1 MINVSIITADYLLT
15 QGVNS
20 VVDQYLK
27 NRELFRQHGINICGV
42 YDCRGFYEEIPTRTP
57 GSTDGKVT
65 GSVLQKLKGTFLYK
79 TRLGQT
85 ATVLYRQVL
94 TGYRAHKQVLQN
106 PHGEEV
112 LISQDGFASYYYMKN
127 KGPAHIINMTHI
139 HKMERQQLFMNY
151 PKLQN
156 SWMESYL
163 KKTGRYTYEHS
174 AGVVTICQEA
184 KAAVMRDNNCV
195 TPRVIYNSV
204 PDPKMTTAPGSHDKV
219 NFVMASSLTAVK
231 GIDFF
236 IEALKMLPAEV
247 MEQAEFH
254 IYGNGVYYSVLEETC
269 KAENYQN
276 VHLYGNQPAP
286 FRNYGG
292 MDVFLSMSRKETMP
306 MSIVEAMSVG
316 LPVFASD
323 VGAINEM
330 ILDGESGKL
339 FNVGAQPLAEGM
351 IYAVSHKNEL
361 QAMGERSRK
370 QYVEKFSNVIWVDSF
385 AQMIHEIMEE
395 K

>member
-1 MINVSIITADYLLT
+1 MRNVSILVSDYRQT
-15 QGVNS
+15 QGINS

-27 NRELFRQHGINICGV
+27 NRELFREQGINICRV
-42 YDCRGFYEEIPTRTP
+42 YDCRGYYEEIPTRTP
-57 GSTDGKVT
+57 GHTDGKIT
-65 GSVLQKLKGTFLYK
+65 GSVLQKLKGSFLYK
-79 TRLGQT
+79 TRWGQI

-94 TGYRAHKQVLQN
+94 VGYRVCQQFIKHNCA
-106 PHGEEV
+106 EEI
-112 LISQDGFASYYYMKN
+112 LISQDSFASYYYMKK
-127 KGPAHIINMTHI
+127 KGPARIISMTHI

-151 PKLQN
+151 PKLKG
-156 SWMESYL
+156 SLMEVYL
-163 KKTGRYTYEHS
+163 KKIGRYTYEHS
-174 AGVVTICQEA
+174 RGIVTICNAA
-184 KAAVMRDNNCV
+184 KAAVMRDNHCV
-195 TPRVIYNSV
+195 EPRVIYNSV
-204 PDPKMTTAPGSHDKV
+204 PDPKMTTNPGTHDKV

-236 IEALKMLPAEV
+236 IEALKQLPAEV

-254 IYGNGVYYSVLEETC
+254 VYGNGVYYSVLEETC
-269 KAENYQN
+269 KAEGYDN

-286 FRNYGG
+286 FKNYGG

-323 VGAINEM
+323 VGAIDEM
-330 ILDGESGKL
+330 ILDGVSGKL
-339 FNVGAQPLAEGM
+339 FEVGAQPLADG
-351 IYAVSHKNEL
+351 IAYAVMHKNEL
-361 QAMGERSRK
+361 QAMGERSRA
-370 QYVEKFSNVIWVDSF
+370 QYVEKFSNLIWVDSF